1 MTFVTLIK
9 TKSHYICSEQ
19 SKKGKSKGSFKMKRQ
34 HDDMK
39 AEEHSDGTIAGVSI
53 AMIVV
58 ALASMALAL

>member
-1 MTFVTLIK
+1 
-9 TKSHYICSEQ
+9 
-19 SKKGKSKGSFKMKRQ
+19 MKRQ